1 MYCTF
6 IASNQLTTSIHRP
19 CYCTVCVFVIAFGL
33 LAHLAIKPCEVLPSL
48 FVHRPSVNISH
59 FNLLLRHHWANCNQ
73 TMVEW
78 FLSGPFQNCV
88 RWSRL
93 PTKMAAKLKIDEKED
108 ETLRNIPVWNY
119 WANLNPTLWN
129 DPWVVPFQICVRH
142 FRPPT
147 KMAATAERNL
157 T

>member
-1 MYCTF
+1 
-6 IASNQLTTSIHRP
+6 
-19 CYCTVCVFVIAFGL
+19 
-33 LAHLAIKPCEVLPSL
+33 
-48 FVHRPSVNISH
+48 
-59 FNLLLRHHWANCNQ
+59 
-73 TMVEW
+73 VEW
-78 FLSGPFQNCV
+78 LLSGPFQNCV

-93 PTKMAAKLKIDEKED
+93 PTKMAAKLKIDKKED

-119 WANLNPTLWN
+119 WAILNPTLWN

-157 T
+157 TKFWKGPLKNHSTIVWLQLAQWCLRRRLKCEMLTDGRWTKSDGNTSHGLIARWAKRPNAITKTQTVQ